1 MSGFESLLRYQS
13 FPVHSGHI
21 GYGLFL
27 RHWPVRSC
35 ILSLGASK
43 VHQNGLP
50 DLRGVPPSRPLDEL
64 SYFRARS
71 ITHRASLS
79 LLRESSEAATP
90 FLIRRFDH
98 EPPPEASGSAE
109 SCALNSNVVK

>member
-1 MSGFESLLRYQS
+1 MSAYASSFRRASTGTLGFVGLNRSDERFLPSAKINDIRGFRSAIMTRTDLRYQS

-50 DLRGVPPSRPLDEL
+50 DLRGSAALPSTR
-64 SYFRARS
+64 
-71 ITHRASLS
+71 
-79 LLRESSEAATP
+79 
-90 FLIRRFDH
+90 
-98 EPPPEASGSAE
+98 
-109 SCALNSNVVK
+109 